1 MIVVTGAAGFIGSNL
16 IRGLN
21 ATGRT
26 DIIAVDDLSDGTKF
40 HNLVDYDFLDYL
52 DKDEFRSSMSHR
64 LSGVELVFH
73 QGACSDTREWDG
85 RFMLENNYAWSRS
98 LLEACIEN
106 DVAFIYASS
115 AAVYGGNRS
124 FIEKPQFEQP
134 VNVYGYS
141 KLLFDRYARRMMQ
154 GTASQIAGLRYFNVY
169 GPGEQHKG
177 AMASVIFQLHRQLLE
192 SGTVKLFKGSG
203 GYADGEQRRD
213 FVHIDDVV
221 DVNLWF
227 MNNHRARGIFN
238 VGTGSSRSF
247 NDIAR
252 QLIDRH
258 ARGRVQYVD
267 FPRKICRP
275 HTRVS
280 PRRIFRHCGRPDT
293 ANRLPA
299 WSWVSENTW
308 IGFLTSEDF
317 IQPGPVPVGA
327 AGAVEPVVARCKKP
341 RLPGTHPGAVRLH
354 PRTGIRAAGNL
365 GSRGIRGRGAGVER
379 AGETPAQRLSTLS
392 GVADDYHANGRGA
405 GRVRVCG
412 CGAASLPALRPAP
425 WHLPVPAPDQSAGAD
440 YSGDGNLA
448 EPALLLQAPRHP
460 RDPGQCQAVSCL
472 IPRLPQVQALLGS
485 CRAIVESYRRPERC
499 RRRSFPGA
507 GSGPCQC
514 LGSRQPEV
522 RHRGGQ

>member
-26 DIIAVDDLSDGTKF
+26 DVIAVDDLSDGTKF
-40 HNLVDYDFLDYL
+40 HNLVDCDFLDYL

-64 LSGVELVFH
+64 LTGVELVFH

-169 GPGEQHKG
+169 GPGERHKG

-227 MNNHRARGIFN
+227 MNNNRARGIFN
-238 VGTGSSRSF
+238 VGTGRSRSF

-267 FPRKICRP
+267 FPE
-275 HTRVS
+275 
-280 PRRIFRHCGRPDT
+280 D
-293 ANRLPA
+293 LPA
-299 WSWVSENTW
+299 AYQSFTEADISALRE
-308 IGFLTSEDF
+308 
-317 IQPGPVPVGA
+317 
-327 AGAVEPVVARCKKP
+327 AGYRKP
-341 RLPGTHPGAVRLH
+341 FTGLEL
-354 PRTGIRAAGNL
+354 GIRKYL
-365 GSRGIRGRGAGVER
+365 DRISH
-379 AGETPAQRLSTLS
+379 Q
-392 GVADDYHANGRGA
+392 
-405 GRVRVCG
+405 
-412 CGAASLPALRPAP
+412 
-425 WHLPVPAPDQSAGAD
+425 
-440 YSGDGNLA
+440 
-448 EPALLLQAPRHP
+448 
-460 RDPGQCQAVSCL
+460 
-472 IPRLPQVQALLGS
+472 
-485 CRAIVESYRRPERC
+485 
-499 RRRSFPGA
+499 
-507 GSGPCQC
+507 
-514 LGSRQPEV
+514 
-522 RHRGGQ
+522 

>member
-40 HNLVDYDFLDYL
+40 HNLVDCNFLDYL

-169 GPGEQHKG
+169 GPGERHKG

-227 MNNHRARGIFN
+227 MNNNRARGIFN
-238 VGTGSSRSF
+238 VGTGRSRSF

-258 ARGRVQYVD
+258 AGGRVQYVD
-267 FPRKICRP
+267 FPE
-275 HTRVS
+275 
-280 PRRIFRHCGRPDT
+280 D
-293 ANRLPA
+293 LPA
-299 WSWVSENTW
+299 AYQSFTEADISALRE
-308 IGFLTSEDF
+308 
-317 IQPGPVPVGA
+317 
-327 AGAVEPVVARCKKP
+327 AGYRKP
-341 RLPGTHPGAVRLH
+341 FTGLEL
-354 PRTGIRAAGNL
+354 GIRKYL
-365 GSRGIRGRGAGVER
+365 DRISH
-379 AGETPAQRLSTLS
+379 Q
-392 GVADDYHANGRGA
+392 
-405 GRVRVCG
+405 
-412 CGAASLPALRPAP
+412 
-425 WHLPVPAPDQSAGAD
+425 
-440 YSGDGNLA
+440 
-448 EPALLLQAPRHP
+448 
-460 RDPGQCQAVSCL
+460 
-472 IPRLPQVQALLGS
+472 
-485 CRAIVESYRRPERC
+485 
-499 RRRSFPGA
+499 
-507 GSGPCQC
+507 
-514 LGSRQPEV
+514 
-522 RHRGGQ
+522 

>member
-40 HNLVDYDFLDYL
+40 HNLVDCNFLDYL

-64 LSGVELVFH
+64 LTGVELVFH

-169 GPGEQHKG
+169 GPGERHKG

-227 MNNHRARGIFN
+227 MNNNRARGIFN
-238 VGTGSSRSF
+238 VGTGRSRSF

-267 FPRKICRP
+267 FPE
-275 HTRVS
+275 
-280 PRRIFRHCGRPDT
+280 D
-293 ANRLPA
+293 LPA
-299 WSWVSENTW
+299 AYQSFTEADISALRE
-308 IGFLTSEDF
+308 
-317 IQPGPVPVGA
+317 
-327 AGAVEPVVARCKKP
+327 AGYRKP
-341 RLPGTHPGAVRLH
+341 FTGLEL
-354 PRTGIRAAGNL
+354 GIRKYL
-365 GSRGIRGRGAGVER
+365 DRISH
-379 AGETPAQRLSTLS
+379 Q
-392 GVADDYHANGRGA
+392 
-405 GRVRVCG
+405 
-412 CGAASLPALRPAP
+412 
-425 WHLPVPAPDQSAGAD
+425 
-440 YSGDGNLA
+440 
-448 EPALLLQAPRHP
+448 
-460 RDPGQCQAVSCL
+460 
-472 IPRLPQVQALLGS
+472 
-485 CRAIVESYRRPERC
+485 
-499 RRRSFPGA
+499 
-507 GSGPCQC
+507 
-514 LGSRQPEV
+514 
-522 RHRGGQ
+522 

>member
-21 ATGRT
+21 ATGQT

-40 HNLVDYDFLDYL
+40 HNLVDCDFLDYL

-124 FIEKPQFEQP
+124 FIEKPQYEKP

-154 GTASQIAGLRYFNVY
+154 SAASQIAGLRYFNVY

-238 VGTGSSRSF
+238 VGTGRSRSF

-267 FPRKICRP
+267 FPE
-275 HTRVS
+275 
-280 PRRIFRHCGRPDT
+280 D
-293 ANRLPA
+293 LPA
-299 WSWVSENTW
+299 AYQSFTEADISALRE
-308 IGFLTSEDF
+308 
-317 IQPGPVPVGA
+317 
-327 AGAVEPVVARCKKP
+327 AGYRKP
-341 RLPGTHPGAVRLH
+341 FTGLEL
-354 PRTGIRAAGNL
+354 GIRKYL
-365 GSRGIRGRGAGVER
+365 EDM
-379 AGETPAQRLSTLS
+379 ETE
-392 GVADDYHANGRGA
+392 Y
-405 GRVRVCG
+405 
-412 CGAASLPALRPAP
+412 
-425 WHLPVPAPDQSAGAD
+425 
-440 YSGDGNLA
+440 GD
-448 EPALLLQAPRHP
+448 R
-460 RDPGQCQAVSCL
+460 
-472 IPRLPQVQALLGS
+472 
-485 CRAIVESYRRPERC
+485 
-499 RRRSFPGA
+499 F
-507 GSGPCQC
+507 
-514 LGSRQPEV
+514 
-522 RHRGGQ
+522 

>member
-267 FPRKICRP
+267 FPE
-275 HTRVS
+275 
-280 PRRIFRHCGRPDT
+280 D
-293 ANRLPA
+293 LPA
-299 WSWVSENTW
+299 AYQSFTEADISALRE
-308 IGFLTSEDF
+308 
-317 IQPGPVPVGA
+317 
-327 AGAVEPVVARCKKP
+327 AGYRKP
-341 RLPGTHPGAVRLH
+341 FTGLEL
-354 PRTGIRAAGNL
+354 GIRKYL
-365 GSRGIRGRGAGVER
+365 DRISH
-379 AGETPAQRLSTLS
+379 Q
-392 GVADDYHANGRGA
+392 
-405 GRVRVCG
+405 
-412 CGAASLPALRPAP
+412 
-425 WHLPVPAPDQSAGAD
+425 
-440 YSGDGNLA
+440 
-448 EPALLLQAPRHP
+448 
-460 RDPGQCQAVSCL
+460 
-472 IPRLPQVQALLGS
+472 
-485 CRAIVESYRRPERC
+485 
-499 RRRSFPGA
+499 
-507 GSGPCQC
+507 
-514 LGSRQPEV
+514 
-522 RHRGGQ
+522 

>member
-40 HNLVDYDFLDYL
+40 HNLVDCNFLDYL

-169 GPGEQHKG
+169 GPGERHKG

-227 MNNHRARGIFN
+227 MNNNRARGIFN
-238 VGTGSSRSF
+238 VGTGRSRSF

-267 FPRKICRP
+267 FPE
-275 HTRVS
+275 
-280 PRRIFRHCGRPDT
+280 D
-293 ANRLPA
+293 LPA
-299 WSWVSENTW
+299 AYQSFTEADISALRE
-308 IGFLTSEDF
+308 
-317 IQPGPVPVGA
+317 
-327 AGAVEPVVARCKKP
+327 AGYRKP
-341 RLPGTHPGAVRLH
+341 FTGLEL
-354 PRTGIRAAGNL
+354 GIRKYL
-365 GSRGIRGRGAGVER
+365 DRISH
-379 AGETPAQRLSTLS
+379 Q
-392 GVADDYHANGRGA
+392 
-405 GRVRVCG
+405 
-412 CGAASLPALRPAP
+412 
-425 WHLPVPAPDQSAGAD
+425 
-440 YSGDGNLA
+440 
-448 EPALLLQAPRHP
+448 
-460 RDPGQCQAVSCL
+460 
-472 IPRLPQVQALLGS
+472 
-485 CRAIVESYRRPERC
+485 
-499 RRRSFPGA
+499 
-507 GSGPCQC
+507 
-514 LGSRQPEV
+514 
-522 RHRGGQ
+522 

>member
-40 HNLVDYDFLDYL
+40 HNLVDCDFLDYL

-169 GPGEQHKG
+169 GPGERHKG

-227 MNNHRARGIFN
+227 MNNNRARGIFN
-238 VGTGSSRSF
+238 VGTGRSRSF

-267 FPRKICRP
+267 FPE
-275 HTRVS
+275 
-280 PRRIFRHCGRPDT
+280 D
-293 ANRLPA
+293 LPA
-299 WSWVSENTW
+299 AYQSFTEADISALRE
-308 IGFLTSEDF
+308 
-317 IQPGPVPVGA
+317 
-327 AGAVEPVVARCKKP
+327 AGYRKP
-341 RLPGTHPGAVRLH
+341 FTGLEL
-354 PRTGIRAAGNL
+354 GIRKYL
-365 GSRGIRGRGAGVER
+365 DRISH
-379 AGETPAQRLSTLS
+379 Q
-392 GVADDYHANGRGA
+392 
-405 GRVRVCG
+405 
-412 CGAASLPALRPAP
+412 
-425 WHLPVPAPDQSAGAD
+425 
-440 YSGDGNLA
+440 
-448 EPALLLQAPRHP
+448 
-460 RDPGQCQAVSCL
+460 
-472 IPRLPQVQALLGS
+472 
-485 CRAIVESYRRPERC
+485 
-499 RRRSFPGA
+499 
-507 GSGPCQC
+507 
-514 LGSRQPEV
+514 
-522 RHRGGQ
+522 